1 MELSPQQKRA
11 LLAPVRCFLLDMDG
25 TFYLGNQLL
34 EGSLDFLSALDATGR
49 TACFLTNNS
58 SKSARVYDEKLA
70 RMGVPERYRRVI
82 TSGHAAAHYC
92 LKTFP
97 GKSAWVLGNDMLKE
111 ELCAMGLRISEE
123 APDYVLIAYD
133 TTLTKMYNEANCEAL
148 GITDYVLKTNVPE
161 GQECYDAAADLA
173 DDG

>member
-70 RMGVPERYRRVI
+70 RMGVAEPYRRVI

-97 GKSAWVLGNDMLKE
+97 A
-111 ELCAMGLRISEE
+111 R
-123 APDYVLIAYD
+123 
-133 TTLTKMYNEANCEAL
+133 
-148 GITDYVLKTNVPE
+148 VP
-161 GQECYDAAADLA
+161 GCWATIC
-173 DDG
+173 